1 MDCVVNKMYPEIKV
15 EAENKEYA
23 YILLND
29 YAGEVSELSAIT
41 LYSYQQFLQFKD
53 EEFAHIMEQISI
65 AEMIHLKMLG
75 QTIKLL
81 GVNPIYKIKD
91 VDDNYVSWNSE
102 YVSYDTNIVDMLKTN
117 IEKEKEAILKYQSH
131 IKLINDKYI
140 KELLARIIED
150 EEKHLGCFNKLLKQ
164 YT

>member
-29 YAGEVSELSAIT
+29 YAGEISELSAIT
-41 LYSYQQFLQFKD
+41 LYSYQQFSQFKD
-53 EEFAHIMEQISI
+53 EEFAHIVEQISI
-65 AEMIHLKMLG
+65 AEMLHLKMLG

-81 GVNPIYKIKD
+81 GVDPIYKIKD
-91 VDDNYVSWNSE
+91 VDDNYISWNSE

-117 IEKEKEAILKYQSH
+117 VNKEKEAILKYRSH
-131 IKLINDKYI
+131 IELINDKYI
-140 KELLARIIED
+140 KGLLERIIED
-150 EEKHLGCFNKLLKQ
+150 EEKHLECFNKLLKQ